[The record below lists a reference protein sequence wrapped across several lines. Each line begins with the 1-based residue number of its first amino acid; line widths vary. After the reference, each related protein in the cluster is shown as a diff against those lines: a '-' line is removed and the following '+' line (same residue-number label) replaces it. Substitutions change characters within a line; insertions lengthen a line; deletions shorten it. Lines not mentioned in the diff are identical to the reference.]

1 MMTVEDYLK
10 LPKRRLAELLVEKEQ
25 SLPTYTPRIV
35 GYSVCPHDGKECF
48 NNYGCL
54 GCARAGIT
62 ITTTSNDTG
71 IEPSKFSK

>member
-1 MMTVEDYLK
+1 MTVEDYMK

-48 NNYGCL
+48 NNYCCL
-54 GCARAGIT
+54 GCARADYD
-62 ITTTSNDTG
+62 NDIKQCTG